1 LKAACVVGLAL
12 LLPQGGAEGLLEMP
26 APPYTLR
33 FPPQLS
39 REAGQIAAAVPAVV
53 DRLTRELEAPPLP
66 PSVLYI
72 VEAAGSLPGSDLA
85 SAMPEWAAGIA
96 MPEAHTV
103 VIRPERVPSY
113 TQRRL
118 AGVLAH
124 ETAHLIAYEAA
135 GRGAGLM
142 PSWFREGVAG
152 TLARDGEWMDFVVLW
167 LSQVPA
173 SPAPLEQLDACF
185 SAAGSSVQR
194 KAAYAGSFSFLQ
206 FAGRRHGARFPARVL
221 AGLRDG
227 LDFEA
232 AWARAA
238 KAAGGAGG
246 RLDQDERA
254 WSVSLRGRMRWIAV
268 LTSTFTLWTAITL
281 LVVLAYLWKRRRGR
295 RLMERWTEDEPFD

>member
-1 LKAACVVGLAL
+1 VKAAWVVGLAL
-12 LLPQGGAEGLLEMP
+12 LLPQGGSGPLLESP

-33 FPPQLS
+33 YPPQLS
-39 REAGQIAAAVPAVV
+39 HEAGQIAAAVPAIVE
-53 DRLTRELEAPPLP
+53 RLTRELEAPPLP
-66 PSVLYI
+66 PSILYI
-72 VEAAGSLPGSDLA
+72 VSEASSLPGSDLA

-96 MPEAHTV
+96 MPETHTV

-135 GRGAGLM
+135 GRGADLM
-142 PSWFREGVAG
+142 PPWFREGVAG

-167 LSQVPA
+167 LSPVPS
-173 SPAPLEQLDACF
+173 SPAPLEQLDDCF
-185 SAAGSSVQR
+185 SAAGSSVRR

-206 FAGRRHGARFPARVL
+206 FVGRRHGAGFSARVL

-227 LDFEA
+227 LDFKA
-232 AWARAA
+232 AWARGAA
-238 KAAGGAGG
+238 SVSLG
-246 RLDQDERA
+246 QDERA

-268 LTSTFTLWTAITL
+268 LTSTLTLWTAITL

-295 RLMERWTEDEPFD
+295 RLMERWREDEPFD